1 MDSFRSC
8 PLETRRSHANA
19 NKTRGRGRG
28 GGEEA
33 EKNYFDHSVSD
44 SVDDACE

>member
-19 NKTRGRGRG
+19 NRTRGKGE
-28 GGEEA
+28 EEA
-33 EKNYFDHSVSD
+33 EKNYFDHSVFD
-44 SVDDACE
+44 AVDDACE